1 MNDYR
6 LQFAD
11 EAAWWAAAASEG
23 WVQHEYAPQ
32 TVELDQEPPEPV
44 IVRSWIAAPG
54 IDFDE
59 IGIIYRPTGNVIDQ
73 DGIEVPEMEP
83 MPGWHV
89 NIRILVG
96 LIPDNMISNV
106 VLPAN
111 PVRTFAGGWFQG
123 PV

>member
-23 WVQHEYAPQ
+23 WVQHEYAP
-32 TVELDQEPPEPV
+32 VENEGDDPV

-59 IGIIYRPTGNVIDQ
+59 IGIIYRPTGVVVD
-73 DGIEVPEMEP
+73 DVPEMEP
-83 MPGWHV
+83 LPGWHV

-106 VLPAN
+106 VLPAD

-123 PV
+123 AV

>member
-11 EAAWWAAAASEG
+11 EAAWLAAADAAG
-23 WVQHEYAPQ
+23 WMQHEYAP
-32 TVELDQEPPEPV
+32 VENIGDEPV
-44 IVRSWIAAPG
+44 IVRSWIAYPG

-83 MPGWHV
+83 TPGWHV

-96 LIPDNMISNV
+96 LVPDNMISNV

>member
-23 WVQHEYAPQ
+23 WVHYEYAPQ
-32 TVELDQEPPEPV
+32 TVEPDQEPPEPV
-44 IVRSWIAAPG
+44 IINSWIYAPG

-59 IGIIYRPTGNVIDQ
+59 IGIIYKPTGVVVD
-73 DGIEVPEMEP
+73 DVPEMEP

>member
-23 WVQHEYAPQ
+23 WVQHEYAP
-32 TVELDQEPPEPV
+32 VENIDDEPV
-44 IVRSWIAAPG
+44 IVRSWM
-54 IDFDE
+54 
-59 IGIIYRPTGNVIDQ
+59 
-73 DGIEVPEMEP
+73 PEMEP
-83 MPGWHV
+83 TPGWHV